1 MTEHPSQRLRLPFT
15 RQRLLCGYK
24 TPLCRRLYGYWHV
37 GLDLAAAGRER
48 GVCAAGEGLVVAAGE
63 DALYGFGVAV
73 LYRGCVS
80 VSGERRDLLARYFH
94 LSAVS
99 VQTGDAV
106 SAGNVLGREGACGT
120 GEMHLHLELDADL
133 SCPCRSPQIG
143 AGHSF
148 WLPADADT
156 TVDPA
161 LWLFCG
167 AGQRIDAA
175 DTDPAWLGETAL
187 LLARAS
193 AACYNEDT
201 AKRGAQP

>member
-1 MTEHPSQRLRLPFT
+1 MTEQPFQRLRLPFT
-15 RQRLLCGYK
+15 RQRILGGYK
-24 TPLCRRLYGYWHV
+24 TALCRKLYGYWHT
-37 GLDLAAAGRER
+37 GIDLAAAGRER
-48 GVCAAGEGLVVAAGE
+48 AVCAAGEGLVVAAGE

-73 LYRGCVS
+73 LYRGCES
-80 VSGERRDLLARYFH
+80 VTGERRDLIARYFH
-94 LSAVS
+94 LSAAS

-106 SAGNVLGREGACGT
+106 SAGDVLGREGACGT
-120 GEMHLHLELDADL
+120 GERHLHLELDADL

-167 AGQRIDAA
+167 AGQRIAA
-175 DTDPAWLGETAL
+175 DLDPDWLGETAL
-187 LLARAS
+187 RLVLAPS
-193 AACYNEDT
+193 ACYNGNTTEREAT
-201 AKRGAQP
+201 P